1 MHILGT
7 LVFVVAIALSLTVI
21 GLSFAQHGRKMM
33 AALIRSGFG
42 ARDDVRVSLPRAS
55 VTVVKL
61 RPLTQP
67 ALKSPQWEPLPL
79 AA

>member
-1 MHILGT
+1 MHLLG
-7 LVFVVAIALSLTVI
+7 LFLFVVAIVLSLSVI

-33 AALIRSGFG
+33 AALIGSDFG

-55 VTVVKL
+55 ATVVKL
-61 RPLTQP
+61 QPLTQP
-67 ALKSPQWEPLPL
+67 ALKSSQWEPLPL